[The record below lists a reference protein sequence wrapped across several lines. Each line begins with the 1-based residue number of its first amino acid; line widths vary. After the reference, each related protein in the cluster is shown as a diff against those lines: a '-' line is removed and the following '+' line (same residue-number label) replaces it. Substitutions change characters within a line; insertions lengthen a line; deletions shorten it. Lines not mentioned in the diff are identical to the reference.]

1 MSDEL
6 KILQVMGP
14 GLTIHIHCLHVNLQ
28 GLLVLRT
35 VPYGQSFF
43 TPVVKIQI
51 KVYECLYYSKRY
63 VNVKSRDEDP
73 VLTKNRTRGSVPETK
88 GDFYNSIE

>member
-14 GLTIHIHCLHVNLQ
+14 GLTIHIHCLHVNLK

-35 VPYGQSFF
+35 VPYGQSFL

-51 KVYECLYYSKRY
+51 KVYRGVYYSKRY
-63 VNVKSRDEDP
+63 VNVKSDTSVSCRKINQT
-73 VLTKNRTRGSVPETK
+73 LYFTKKHVSSRNAKT
-88 GDFYNSIE
+88 